1 MSQAFKPAP
10 PKPCPVCQVAM
21 QATVTATDTV
31 HRCQRCGLSVTI
43 TATKPLAADAPV
55 SIRTRPA

>member
-1 MSQAFKPAP
+1 MNQPLRPPP

-21 QATVTATDTV
+21 QATVNEADTV

-43 TATKPLAADAPV
+43 RATKPISGRQA
-55 SIRTRPA
+55 RG